1 MSKELNIRTALA
13 TLLNKT
19 IASGGNQVPFYDI
32 VRDDEEKSHIYV
44 AKLMSSYIGT
54 KSKDLYNVSL
64 MIGVRDIF
72 NGTYEGH
79 KVVDEIG
86 EAMDL
91 ILKPAL
97 VIADWSTVV
106 QYLDKTY
113 YAESSN
119 KSKKEVIKMYIYNL
133 IIEYNG

>member
-1 MSKELNIRTALA
+1 MSKEINIRIALN

-19 IASGGNQVPFYDI
+19 ITSSGNLVPFYDI
-32 VRDDEEKSHIYV
+32 VRDDDEKSHIYV
-44 AKLMSSYIGT
+44 AKLMSSYVGT

-72 NGTYEGH
+72 NSTYSGH
-79 KVVDEIG
+79 RVVDEIG
-86 EAMDL
+86 EAMELKLREDL
-91 ILKPAL
+91 TITN
-97 VIADWSTVV
+97 WQTVV
-106 QYLDKTY
+106 QYLDKTF

-133 IIEYNG
+133 IIQYNG